1 MKISVATFN
10 VENLI
15 GPDKA
20 IYDETQ
26 PRYNKQQF
34 QQKINWIKN
43 QLLTMNADIIGFQEV
58 FEEQALKDCLIGTPM
73 EAWNLVVAN
82 PTGKSPVNALLTKFP
97 VTNVDVIEDIPF
109 TYDFFD
115 EEPLS
120 MVLESSPIEIPIKK
134 FSRGVLNAEI
144 KINDSL
150 TVLVMVLHLK
160 SKRPTYSKDFDPNR
174 ATYPDIAKG
183 QVRSLIRRG
192 IEACGIR
199 QILSDEIMKDETKP
213 IFILGDLNDN
223 DSAVT
228 NQAILGEDPYRNLS
242 PEEKAKRWKH
252 VFQNCKDVQARKSIE
267 NFHYSYIHNGHY
279 ESLDNIFISNHFAEL
294 NSKRIGRIIDLRLY
308 NDHVID
314 TKTSTDRKPI
324 YVSDH
329 GQVVAN
335 IEIQEIRAA

>member
-20 IYDETQ
+20 IYDEPR
-26 PRYNKQQF
+26 PRYTKEQY
-34 QQKINWIKN
+34 QQKIGWIRN

-73 EAWNLVVAN
+73 ENWNLFVAN
-82 PTGKSPVNALLTKFP
+82 PTGKSPVNGILSKFP
-97 VTNVDVIEDIPF
+97 IAKADIIEDIPF
-109 TYDFFD
+109 TFDFFD
-115 EEPLS
+115 EESLS
-120 MVLESSPIEIPIKK
+120 IVLESSPIEIPIKK

-160 SKRPTYSKDFDPNR
+160 SKRPIYSKGFDPEQ

-183 QVRSLIRRG
+183 QIRSLIRRG
-192 IEACGIR
+192 IEASGIR
-199 QILSDEIMKDETKP
+199 QILSGEIIKDETKP

-228 NQAILGEDPYRNLS
+228 NQAILGEEPYRNLS

-267 NFHYSYIHNGHY
+267 NFHYSYIYNGHY

-294 NSKRIGRIIDLRLY
+294 NSERIGRIIDLRLY

-314 TKTSTDRKPI
+314 TKTSMDRKPI

-335 IEIQEIRAA
+335 IELRETQ